1 MNKHQKALNK
11 IVENCCPNCHDDKGC
26 SSCSIEKICNCT
38 AKDWV
43 NTLQEL
49 VDKSTPKMF
58 KIKTDTDGR
67 MIYVCPN
74 CGNILVKF
82 WSEVETI
89 TMYNYCDNC
98 GQALK
103 YME

>member
-1 MNKHQKALNK
+1 MNKNQEALDNLYRRST
-11 IVENCCPNCHDDKGC
+11 DKHFYIPMGEDKLWKN
-26 SSCSIEKICNCT
+26 I
-38 AKDWV
+38 
-43 NTLQEL
+43 LQEL

-58 KIKTDTDGR
+58 KIKKDTDGR
-67 MIYVCPN
+67 MIYICPN

-103 YME
+103 YMGDNDE

>member
-1 MNKHQKALNK
+1 MNKYQEALDKVKNIVSCATSYKDPFTYSESTELNK
-11 IVENCCPNCHDDKGC
+11 Q
-26 SSCSIEKICNCT
+26 CN
-38 AKDWV
+38 A
-43 NTLQEL
+43 LQEL

-58 KIKTDTDGR
+58 KIKKDTDGKI
-67 MIYVCPN
+67 IYVCPN
-74 CGNILVKF
+74 CGRVLVKF
-82 WSEVETI
+82 WSEIETI

>member
-1 MNKHQKALNK
+1 MTKYQEALNK
-11 IVENCCPNCHDDKGC
+11 IKNMGDKDLYN
-26 SSCSIEKICNCT
+26 EFHLK
-38 AKDWV
+38 WV
-43 NTLQEL
+43 NILQEL

-74 CGNILVKF
+74 CGSILVKF
-82 WSEVETI
+82 WSEIETI
-89 TMYNYCDNC
+89 SMYNYCDNC

-103 YME
+103 YG